1 MKSLRNLLA
10 KKFQGKS
17 APKKMVLDDKT
28 VFFVFKKVVQEE
40 FGNLGVANFNPDYF
54 DGKKIFIKCFSSSW
68 ASELWLNKNKIVRK
82 INKELGENIIED
94 IKTK

>member
-1 MKSLRNLLA
+1 MKSLKNLLT
-10 KKFQGKS
+10 KKFPGKKLKRS
-17 APKKMVLDDKT
+17 DLDDKT

-40 FGNLGVANFNPDYF
+40 FGNLGIENFQAVYF
-54 DGKKIFIKCFSSSW
+54 SGKTIFIKCQSSNW
-68 ASELWLNKNKIVRK
+68 ASELWLNKKLIIRK